1 MHSFIVIV
9 IILCRSL
16 GRESHCSQQIK
27 LLHDDNWDC
36 DRFLLL
42 PLFFLPSL
50 PNIWISMWLIMSK
63 YSSVGPPA
71 FGIFSVPFS
80 SCSVFLMFQMLED
93 FTTKAQ
99 ALLVQ
104 FDQLMGALR
113 RKDVAGDIGGAKTML
128 NQHSQLRENINS
140 AAVDSLIQDA
150 HVILKRLDYAR
161 SLNKNTVGK
170 YCTSSS
176 LVSQAADRYAPCG
189 QGVNCSYQ
197 PSILT

>member
-1 MHSFIVIV
+1 
-9 IILCRSL
+9 
-16 GRESHCSQQIK
+16 
-27 LLHDDNWDC
+27 
-36 DRFLLL
+36 
-42 PLFFLPSL
+42 
-50 PNIWISMWLIMSK
+50 
-63 YSSVGPPA
+63 
-71 FGIFSVPFS
+71 
-80 SCSVFLMFQMLED
+80 MLED

-170 YCTSSS
+170 CRYHTLCS
-176 LVSQAADRYAPCG
+176 LIVKHII
-189 QGVNCSYQ
+189 CSYQ
-197 PSILT
+197 PSILI

>member
-1 MHSFIVIV
+1 
-9 IILCRSL
+9 
-16 GRESHCSQQIK
+16 
-27 LLHDDNWDC
+27 
-36 DRFLLL
+36 
-42 PLFFLPSL
+42 
-50 PNIWISMWLIMSK
+50 
-63 YSSVGPPA
+63 
-71 FGIFSVPFS
+71 
-80 SCSVFLMFQMLED
+80 MFQMLED